1 MSSSSSSSAPA
12 PPITA
17 ENDVAFSNLE
27 EGNASSGTDGDQAQ
41 QPMAHK
47 NLLRGLLLLA
57 IAIGVGVGVA
67 LAVGGG
73 SDGDEVSPTPTPAP
87 TNPVAIP
94 PVEQPKEN
102 CDFECPANSSSKPG
116 LACVQSID
124 QCECDEGYTLGAE
137 GLCLK
142 VETTPVEP
150 PTAPTSTCKNDYVC
164 PAFSYRIKNRKCYD
178 TFADC
183 TCVPGYGKNTA
194 HSCARIGSGGV
205 PQPPVIH
212 PCHSKGGCG
221 GPTTII
227 EHGAPRS

>member
-1 MSSSSSSSAPA
+1 MSSSSTPA

-27 EGNASSGTDGDQAQ
+27 EGTAPAADDGDQAQ
-41 QPMAHK
+41 QPKAHK
-47 NLLRGLLLLA
+47 KLLRGLLLLA

-73 SDGDEVSPTPTPAP
+73 DDGDAVSPTPTPAP
-87 TNPVAIP
+87 TTPVATP

-102 CDFECPANSSSKPG
+102 CDFVCPVNSSRKPG
-116 LACVQSID
+116 LACYQSID
-124 QCECDEGYTLGAE
+124 QCECDEGYTLSE

-142 VETTPVEP
+142 VEITPVEP
-150 PTAPTSTCKNDYVC
+150 PTAPTGTCKNDYVC
-164 PAFSYRIKNRKCYD
+164 PDFSYRIKNRKCYD

-183 TCVPGYGKNTA
+183 VCVPGYGKNTA

-205 PQPPVIH
+205 PQPPTGVIK
-212 PCHSKGGCG
+212 PVEICYTKGGCG
-221 GPTTII
+221 V
-227 EHGAPRS
+227 HH